1 MEGSLGKGGVISK
14 FGVKSI
20 LAKFQTLAAM
30 GIRAE
35 MQFLA
40 CCVSLGISVLRMRV
54 LNFVLCTSYNRVIFG
69 ARAVQQLPIS
79 LVCVLNLLWPFPG
92 LYLPTFV
99 ILSTSYCFKVVALDA

>member
-20 LAKFQTLAAM
+20 LVKLQTLAAM

-40 CCVSLGISVLRMRV
+40 CSVSLGISVLRMRV
-54 LNFVLCTSYNRVIFG
+54 LNFVLCTSYNRMIFG

-79 LVCVLNLLWPFPG
+79 LVWPFPA

>member
-1 MEGSLGKGGVISK
+1 MGGSLGKGGVISK

-20 LAKFQTLAAM
+20 LVKLQTLAAM

-92 LYLPTFV
+92 L
-99 ILSTSYCFKVVALDA
+99 

>member
-1 MEGSLGKGGVISK
+1 MLTTLKQFLTGIDLKALYIIALLK

-20 LAKFQTLAAM
+20 LVKLQTLAAM
-30 GIRAE
+30 GILAE

-40 CCVSLGISVLRMRV
+40 CCVSLGISVLRMRI

-92 LYLPTFV
+92 L
-99 ILSTSYCFKVVALDA
+99 